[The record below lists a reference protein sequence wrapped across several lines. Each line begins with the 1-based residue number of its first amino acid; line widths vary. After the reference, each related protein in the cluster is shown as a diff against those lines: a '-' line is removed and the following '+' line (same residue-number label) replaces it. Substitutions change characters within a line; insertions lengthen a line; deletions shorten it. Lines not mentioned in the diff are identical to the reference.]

1 MAQEIKLTTEQA
13 AALDRIDA
21 ALTGRDARALAA
33 LDPSD
38 LCKKYQSL
46 RKDLLVLIK
55 VLKLIPKFGT
65 KAAAALEFLMSLA
78 DKLCPA

>member
-13 AALDRIDA
+13 AALDRIEA

-38 LCKKYQSL
+38 LCKKYQAR

-55 VLKLIPKFGT
+55 ILKLIPKFGT
-65 KAAAALEFLMSLA
+65 KGAAALEFLMSLA